1 MNGIC
6 GFRWAASEFSFWPSC
21 PLLIETDGLRRL
33 VAQWYVAR
41 SMTTKL
47 EEEGSYEYASDHHE
61 PNEGHEEAHIEPAV
75 LYQALGEAASD
86 DDSFG
91 EEWRRIFIEYGSR
104 CEQYGGHWKGHRCVG
119 LGIAVVARTVVSLLL
134 VVSAGSLGAPSERL
148 LVQRAHCSAARLG
161 LTLVR
166 RCVDE

>member
-119 LGIAVVARTVVSLLL
+119 VRHSGGGSDGCEFV
-134 VVSAGSLGAPSERL
+134 AGSLGGLVGGAIGTFVGPAGTL
-148 LVQRAHCSAARLG
+148 LGGTVGSYAGTKVCG
-161 LTLVR
+161 
-166 RCVDE
+166 